1 MAVSLHDPD
10 GLGPPLGAYSHVA
23 EATGTRTIYIAGQVG
38 VDRDGSLI
46 GEGDV
51 AAQTRQAY
59 ENLEIALTS
68 QGASWADVAKL
79 AVFLVSEDLI
89 PGFFAARDEAF
100 ARAFPTGAHP
110 PSTLVIV
117 RGLVRPELLV
127 EIEAVAVTG

>member
-10 GLGPPLGAYSHVA
+10 DLGRPLGAYSHVA
-23 EATGTRTIYIAGQVG
+23 AATGTRTIYIAGQVG
-38 VDRDGSLI
+38 VNRDGALV

-59 ENLEIALTS
+59 ENLGVALAS
-68 QGASWADVAKL
+68 AGAAWADVAKL
-79 AVFLVSEDLI
+79 TTFLVSEDLVE
-89 PGFFAARDEAF
+89 DF
-100 ARAFPTGAHP
+100 ARARAEAFRELYPGDAFP
-110 PSTLVIV
+110 PSTLLIV